1 MKADLHLHTTASDG
15 RYSPEELVGKAAG
28 VGLAVMAITDHDS
41 VDGVAQALKAAQS
54 FPDLKVIPGVE
65 IGTDIPHGEVHVLGY
80 FINYVDAGLIDRLA
94 ELRDSRKMRAK
105 NMIAKLADLGV
116 YIEWERVQEIAGSG
130 SVGRP
135 HVAQAIME
143 KGYVQSLKEAFIKYI
158 GRDGPAYAEREKMTP
173 QQVVELV
180 VKVGGLAVLAHPAD
194 IEGLEDLIPRLQ
206 RVGLAGMEVYY
217 NAYGNSTVQHLASL
231 ARKHRLIATGGSD
244 FHGLEH
250 ITETPLGGV
259 DIPPECIE
267 RLLAFGG
274 RQDANRLP

>member
-28 VGLAVMAITDHDS
+28 LGLAVMAITDHDS
-41 VDGVAQALKAAQS
+41 VDGVAPALKAAQS
-54 FPDLKVIPGVE
+54 FPSLKVIPGVE
-65 IGTDIPHGEVHVLGY
+65 IGTDVPHGEIHVLGY
-80 FINYVDAGLIDRLA
+80 FINYIDAGLVSKLA
-94 ELRDSRKMRAK
+94 DLRDSRKTRAK

-116 YIEWERVQEIAGSG
+116 SIEWERVQEIAGSG

-250 ITETPLGGV
+250 ITETPVGGV

-267 RLLAFGG
+267 RLLASGR
-274 RQDANRLP
+274 RQDADRLP

>member
-15 RYSPEELVGKAAG
+15 RYSPEDLVGKAAG
-28 VGLAVMAITDHDS
+28 TGLEVVAITDHDS
-41 VDGVAQALKAAQS
+41 VDGVAPALKAAQS
-54 FPDLKVIPGVE
+54 FPSLKVIPGVE
-65 IGTDIPHGEVHVLGY
+65 IGTDVPDGEVHVLGY
-80 FINYVDAGLIDRLA
+80 FINYVDAGLVAKLA
-94 ELRDSRKMRAK
+94 DLRDSRKTRARK
-105 NMIAKLADLGV
+105 MIAKLANLGV
-116 YIEWERVQEIAGSG
+116 SIEWERVQEIAGSG

-143 KGYVQSLKEAFIKYI
+143 KGYVQSIKEAFIKYI

-180 VKVGGLAVLAHPAD
+180 VSVGGLAVLAHPAD
-194 IEGLEDLIPRLQ
+194 IEDLEEVIPRLQ
-206 RVGLAGMEVYY
+206 RVGLAGIEVYY

-250 ITETPLGGV
+250 ITETPMGGV
-259 DIPPECIE
+259 DIPQECID
-267 RLLAFGG
+267 RLLAFGK
-274 RQDANRLP
+274 RQAPTRSL